1 MLSGT
6 PLPFKIVFAIE
17 LEVLPADLG
26 LVAASE
32 IVNAEVLNIVVSK
45 SVAITSMCFRL
56 LFIKPPGLPAT
67 GTQIEV

>member
-1 MLSGT
+1 VLSGT

-32 IVNAEVLNIVVSK
+32 IGSVEALNIVVSK
-45 SVAITSMCFRL
+45 SVAITSICFRL
-56 LFIKPPGLPAT
+56 LFMEPPGLPAT
-67 GTQIEV
+67 GT